1 MRFALL
7 AYAVC
12 GRVGSWVVLTPW
24 WRTVKRWA
32 MRSDDISASAD
43 ADSTK
48 MFSFASLAW
57 FALGLVVL
65 RSLAVL
71 AWMFFPPTGIF
82 PQIARVAIPLAV
94 AVGLLMLNR
103 SFLRR
108 DGFKPDAL
116 GLAPSRFGWFWAGG
130 VAMALVILAMA
141 GGLWILVPYH
151 WERGSMTWTQLAW
164 QASEFSAGNAGEELA
179 FRGYLLLA
187 LARRLGL
194 GRALAI
200 VAVLFGLFH
209 LPGLS
214 GWEALKMVCTTA
226 TMSFLFAYAFVLTGS
241 LWAAVGA
248 HVLGNVALHNLLGM
262 SGGSSIATP
271 VLHGPWPSAYDPA
284 FSVWLAVGIAV
295 AVGGFILTKRI
306 GQRGVWADLD
316 PRGKLATKELADQP

>member
-1 MRFALL
+1 
-7 AYAVC
+7 
-12 GRVGSWVVLTPW
+12 
-24 WRTVKRWA
+24 
-32 MRSDDISASAD
+32 MRSDGLGTVAEVDG
-43 ADSTK
+43 TEK
-48 MFSFASLAW
+48 FSFTSLAW
-57 FALGLVVL
+57 FALGIVLL

-71 AWMFFPPTGIF
+71 AWMFFPPTSIF
-82 PQIARVAIPLAV
+82 PQVARVAIPLAV
-94 AVGLLMLNR
+94 TGGLILLNR
-103 SFLRR
+103 RFLVR

-116 GLAPSRFGWFWAGG
+116 ALAPRHFGWFFGG
-130 VAMALVILAMA
+130 GIAITLVILAMA
-141 GGLWILVPYH
+141 GALWVLVPYH

-164 QASEFSAGNAGEELA
+164 QTAEFSAGNFGEELA

-187 LARRLGL
+187 LARHLGL

-241 LWAAVGA
+241 LWTAVGA
-248 HVLGNVALHNLLGM
+248 HVLGNVVLHNALGM

-284 FSVWLAVGIAV
+284 FTVWLVVGIAA
-295 AVGGFILTKRI
+295 AVGCYVLTKRI
-306 GQRGVWADLD
+306 GPRGVWAGLGKEANDLI
-316 PRGKLATKELADQP
+316 